1 MNKELIK
8 IISDIEGFVLAIGID
23 DKMANAV
30 DKNDKIVK
38 CDILNYFSKKKE
50 KGKVKKQKTINIR
63 NIRKIYKKKKVDYI
77 VCNYTQI
84 QKYLKTFV
92 KDSIYINKTK
102 LYYFGELDEELIIKK
117 YKRYNTKIEIKKY
130 KNDSIIEIDNSKAKN
145 NILKEFIYK
154 IVDGFNNFVEVIG
167 DILMG

>member
-38 CDILNYFSKKKE
+38 CDILNYFSKKEE
-50 KGKVKKQKTINIR
+50 KGKAKKQKTINIR